1 MSWYPD
7 IETSFGENMEFLYR
21 NTQYELVPDIETT
34 IGGIVE
40 FLYTNT
46 EYEVDARY

>member
-21 NTQYELVPDIETT
+21 NTEYELVPDIETSFRENM
-34 IGGIVE
+34 E
-40 FLYTNT
+40 FLSTNT
-46 EYEVDARY
+46 EYELVARY